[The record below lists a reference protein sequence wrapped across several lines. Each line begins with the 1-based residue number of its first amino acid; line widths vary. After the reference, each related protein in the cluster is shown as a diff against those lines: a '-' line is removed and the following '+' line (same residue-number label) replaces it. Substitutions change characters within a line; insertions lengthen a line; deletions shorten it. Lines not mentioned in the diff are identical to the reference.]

1 MNILVTG
8 GAGYIG
14 SILTEELVANGHTV
28 VVYDNLVMGHRAA
41 VHSKAAF
48 VEADIA
54 DTGVLTRTLKEHS
67 IEAVMHL
74 AAYTSVGES
83 VANPEKYIQNNY
95 VASVSLLDAMVEA
108 GVTRIVFSSTAAVYG
123 EPKKLPLT
131 EEDETSP
138 INTYGESKLAVEK
151 ALWKYN
157 ENHGLRFVA
166 LRYFNVGGASLHNGE
181 WHDPETH
188 LIPDILNTARGKD
201 EILEI
206 YGNDYPTPDGTCVR
220 DYIHV
225 KDLANAHILA
235 LNALDDFSGVYN
247 LGTGIGNSVREVIEA
262 ARRITGAPIPVKF
275 IERRPGDPA
284 VLTASAE
291 KIKRELGWKP
301 QDDNLDKILGSYWL
315 WLQNNPNGYD
325 DKV

>member
-1 MNILVTG
+1 MKILVTG

-14 SILTEELVANGHTV
+14 SILTEELVVQGHKV

-41 VHSKAAF
+41 VHPAAVF

-54 DTGVLTRTLKEHS
+54 DTEVLTKTLRSHS
-67 IEAVMHL
+67 VEAVMHL
-74 AAYTSVGES
+74 AAFTSVGES
-83 VANPEKYIQNNY
+83 VENPEKYIQNNY
-95 VASVSLLDAMVEA
+95 RASVSLLDAMVES

-123 EPKKLPLT
+123 EPKNLPLT

-151 ALWKYN
+151 ALWKYS
-157 ENHGLRFVA
+157 ETHDLKFVA
-166 LRYFNVGGASLHNGE
+166 LRYFNVGGASLDNGE

-201 EILEI
+201 KIHKI

-220 DYIHV
+220 DYILV
-225 KDLANAHILA
+225 QELAKAHILA
-235 LNALDDFSGVYN
+235 LKSLETCSGVYN
-247 LGTGIGNSVREVIEA
+247 LGTGIGNSVNEVIEA
-262 ARRITGAPIPVKF
+262 ARRITRKPIPVRF
-275 IERRPGDPA
+275 IERRPGDPG

-291 KIKRELGWKP
+291 KIKRELGWEP
-301 QDDNLDKILGSYWL
+301 QRNNLDKILSSYWM

-325 DKV
+325 GMG

>member
-1 MNILVTG
+1 
-8 GAGYIG
+8 
-14 SILTEELVANGHTV
+14 
-28 VVYDNLVMGHRAA
+28 
-41 VHSKAAF
+41 
-48 VEADIA
+48 
-54 DTGVLTRTLKEHS
+54 
-67 IEAVMHL
+67 MHL

-123 EPKKLPLT
+123 EPKRLPLT

-151 ALWKYN
+151 ALWEYR

-166 LRYFNVGGASLHNGE
+166 LRYFNVGGASLENGE
-181 WHDPETH
+181 WHNPETH

-206 YGNDYPTPDGTCVR
+206 YGNDYPTPDGTCIR

-225 KDLANAHILA
+225 QDLAKAHILA
-235 LNALDDFSGVYN
+235 LQSLESFSGVYN
-247 LGTGIGNSVREVIEA
+247 LGTGIGNSVNEVIEA
-262 ARRITGAPIPVKF
+262 ARRITGQAIPVKF

-291 KIKRELGWKP
+291 KIKRELGWEP
-301 QDDNLDKILGSYWL
+301 QEDNLDKILGSYWL
-315 WLQNNPNGYD
+315 WLKNNPNGYD
-325 DKV
+325 GMG